1 MQNLHPRR
9 YETLMLLDPDL
20 PQETTTQIID
30 KLKGIIESMGGRLIR
45 EEDWGRRRL
54 SYPVRKLM
62 YGQYILF
69 DFMGS
74 PELLNELER
83 NIRIDEHF
91 SKYMTQLLDK
101 KFSDEKYQMELDRIS
116 AEKARREAEKAK
128 READMQERGMAADD
142 EDDDEG
148 PGGFFDED
156 DSDIGGPYGDDDDDD
171 DR

>member
-20 PQETTTQIID
+20 PQETTTQLTD
-30 KLKGIIESMGGRLIR
+30 KLKGIIDSMGGRLIR

-54 SYPVRKLM
+54 SYPVRKQM

-91 SKYMTQLLDK
+91 PST
-101 KFSDEKYQMELDRIS
+101 
-116 AEKARREAEKAK
+116 
-128 READMQERGMAADD
+128 
-142 EDDDEG
+142 
-148 PGGFFDED
+148 
-156 DSDIGGPYGDDDDDD
+156 
-171 DR
+171 